1 MIRMWHEYSISFAI
15 LITMEKLYDTLKIG
29 ARIARGGDRT
39 VYWYG
44 ENHVIKFSSI
54 PYVVGSRMSEKMSR
68 DYALCKKYFGDYIV
82 ETVLIDQDGGR
93 RHIEIQP
100 YIHGENLHRA
110 HLKIKG
116 VRMQLET
123 IATAMQIMEK
133 DGYAPIDL
141 IGISG
146 LFHMRFCNI
155 FVDEHNNLR
164 IFDTTLL
171 EGSSVGFLGVLV
183 TPLFWL
189 ATMRQRYVM
198 KNFLK

>member
-1 MIRMWHEYSISFAI
+1 MESPYDQNSIG
-15 LITMEKLYDTLKIG
+15 KK
-29 ARIARGGDRT
+29 IARGGDRT

-44 ENHVIKFSSI
+44 DNQVIKFSSI
-54 PYVVGSRMSEKMSR
+54 PYLVGKKMSEKMSR

-82 ETVLIDQDGGR
+82 ETVLIDEDGGR

-110 HLKIKG
+110 HLKIKEI
-116 VRMQLET
+116 RIQLEV
-123 IATAMQIMEK
+123 IATAMQTMKKE
-133 DGYAPIDL
+133 GYAPIDL

-155 FVDEHNNLR
+155 FVDEHNKLR

-198 KNFLK
+198 KKFLRN